1 MKQTPEWLPLGSVV
15 TLKEGSKKLM
25 TVGRIQRGGDDIL
38 YDYAGV
44 LWPEGMIRSD
54 RLYLFN
60 HDDIDLLWYVGMQ
73 DQEEFGFRRV
83 LEEQYDTLHE

>member
-38 YDYAGV
+38 HDYAGV

-60 HDDIDLLWYVGMQ
+60 HVDIDLLWYVGMQ

>member
-25 TVGRIQRGGDDIL
+25 TAGRIQRGGDDIL

>member
-25 TVGRIQRGGDDIL
+25 TVGRIRRGGDDIL

-60 HDDIDLLWYVGMQ
+60 HADIDLLWYVGMQ